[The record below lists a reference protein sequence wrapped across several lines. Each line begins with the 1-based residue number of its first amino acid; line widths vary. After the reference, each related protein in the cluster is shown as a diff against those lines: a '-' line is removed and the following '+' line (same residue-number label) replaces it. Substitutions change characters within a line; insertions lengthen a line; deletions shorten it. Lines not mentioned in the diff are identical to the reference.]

1 MWTSSIAL
9 LSSTSKCVAHYSMK
23 SSSDAGSGG
32 GGDGSPRRRHNAR
45 AATSCSPDVAEA
57 GRMHKRLQTG
67 AAVAAAGATSNAVRS
82 PRYHRPKNGNS
93 SHQRRSSSTALFVVL
108 ILMVSFVLA
117 FLALVAVRA
126 QWNSNDDHRNEDTT
140 RSGHRDATPSILGR
154 GGRTGTNAKHQMRQ
168 FHSSVKQDDTNKRKR
183 RTQIQQNHQQQQE
196 KQQQAALSKQTEDSF
211 HYPIA
216 ISIDAGSLS
225 ISSSGYEKA
234 QSVAKLQPFGSAMME
249 NDEPEHT
256 GESQTDT
263 ALDNTQAWTTG
274 KPNAHAKLSDGKID
288 VLQRRAAWED
298 ECEPLPVWQR
308 TFRPVCNVVHEID
321 LDVRDV
327 MSSASKETDTTLL
340 SAGGSWRMAWKIR
353 PKATYLDIEEAGET
367 RRAYLVEKFNSIP
380 ELLPPKEKKNCTSA
394 GTRFNIYGQ
403 SVNCT
408 NSDEEDDESD
418 GIDDAD
424 YGHSMVLK
432 MLRIDRPYNEEAFYN
447 NQVDVMA
454 MDRFTASPFVI
465 DAYGFCGMSVMTE
478 VAGGSGRDLVKRT
491 DIEPKKRLRIARN
504 LAMGLSQIH
513 GDREGRAASLVHN
526 DLNLENLVLV
536 KTSTIKF
543 NDFNIAVMNRRRKD
557 TEKSC
562 GHPVLFESPLWR
574 SPEEIRDDGG
584 YVDEKIDIY
593 SFGNILFQILT
604 KHQPWTWLELE
615 KPSIEEIAKKKM
627 RGELPR
633 IPEKYTES
641 ENMAEQ
647 ALYIATMMCY
657 AFDPAKRPSAW
668 QLANAL
674 AKAHKEFAAFKK
686 GKRKDLTFDELQ
698 KIFGLD
704 KR

>member
-1 MWTSSIAL
+1 
-9 LSSTSKCVAHYSMK
+9 MK
-23 SSSDAGSGG
+23 PSNDAGSGN
-32 GGDGSPRRRHNAR
+32 GDGSPRRRRNAR
-45 AATSCSPDVAEA
+45 GAATSCSPDAAET
-57 GRMHKRLQTG
+57 GRMQRRQPG
-67 AAVAAAGATSNAVRS
+67 AAAVARS
-82 PRYHRPKNGNS
+82 PRYSQPHRGRPKNNGS
-93 SHQRRSSSTALFVVL
+93 SSPQPKRSASTALVVVLVFVVT
-108 ILMVSFVLA
+108 FVVA
-117 FLALVAVRA
+117 FLGFVAVRA
-126 QWNSNDDHRNEDTT
+126 QWNSHSSNDNSRH
-140 RSGHRDATPSILGR
+140 HRDLVDGAATSILGR
-154 GGRTGTNAKHQMRQ
+154 GGRTGTNAKHQMHQ
-168 FHSSVKQDDTNKRKR
+168 FHSSVKRDDANKRKR
-183 RTQIQQNHQQQQE
+183 RTQIQQKQQQQQQE
-196 KQQQAALSKQTEDSF
+196 EEDGEGEENLPVQIMDSF

-216 ISIDAGSLS
+216 ISVDAGSLTV
-225 ISSSGYEKA
+225 SSEYGSEQSEAPA
-234 QSVAKLQPFGSAMME
+234 QSFGSAMME
-249 NDEPEHT
+249 NDE
-256 GESQTDT
+256 GEYDEQQQEQEMQAT
-263 ALDNTQAWTTG
+263 ATHAWATS
-274 KPNAHAKLSDGKID
+274 KADPHAKLPDGRID

-298 ECEPLPVWQR
+298 QCEPLPVWQR
-308 TFRPVCNVVHEID
+308 TFRPICNVVHEVD
-321 LDVRDV
+321 LDIRDV
-327 MSSASKETDTTLL
+327 SSSASKETDTTLL
-340 SAGGSWRMAWKIR
+340 SAGGSWRMAWKVR
-353 PKATYLDIEEAGET
+353 PKAAYLDIEEAGES

-380 ELLPPKEKKNCTSA
+380 ELLPPKEKQNCTSA

-408 NSDEEDDESD
+408 DSDKEDDESD

-465 DAYGFCGMSVMTE
+465 DAYAFCGMSVMTE

-543 NDFNIAVMNRRRKD
+543 NDFNIAVMNRRHID
-557 TEKSC
+557 TEKPC

-574 SPEEIRDDGG
+574 SPEEIRDDGA
-584 YVDEKIDIY
+584 YINEKIDIY

-698 KIFGLD
+698 KIFGLVDD
-704 KR
+704 K

>member
-1 MWTSSIAL
+1 MNSSN
-9 LSSTSKCVAHYSMK
+9 
-23 SSSDAGSGG
+23 DAGSGT

-45 AATSCSPDVAEA
+45 GATSCSPDVAES
-57 GRMHKRLQTG
+57 GRMQRRQPG
-67 AAVAAAGATSNAVRS
+67 AATAARS
-82 PRYHRPKNGNS
+82 PRYAHHRPKNNGNS
-93 SHQRRSSSTALFVVL
+93 SQQRRSSSTALLVVL
-108 ILMVSFVLA
+108 MLMVSFVMA
-117 FLALVAVRA
+117 FLGFIAVRA
-126 QWNSNDDHRNEDTT
+126 QWNSNSGNDNSRNQD
-140 RSGHRDATPSILGR
+140 RDVTPSILGR
-154 GGRTGTNAKHQMRQ
+154 GGRTGTNARHQMHQ
-168 FHSSVKQDDTNKRKR
+168 FHSSAKHEDANKRKR
-183 RTQIQQNHQQQQE
+183 RTQIQQNQQQQ
-196 KQQQAALSKQTEDSF
+196 KQKEHQQDLPTQMDSF

-216 ISIDAGSLS
+216 ISVDAGSLS
-225 ISSSGYEKA
+225 VSSGYGLE
-234 QSVAKLQPFGSAMME
+234 QSEAPVASFGSAMME
-249 NDEPEHT
+249 NNEPEHN
-256 GESQTDT
+256 GESQADT
-263 ALDNTQAWTTG
+263 GVDTTHSWTTNE
-274 KPNAHAKLSDGKID
+274 PDPHAKLSDGKID

-298 ECEPLPVWQR
+298 QCEPLPVWQR
-308 TFRPVCNVVHEID
+308 TFRPICNVVHEVD

-327 MSSASKETDTTLL
+327 SSSASKETDTKLL

-353 PKATYLDIEEAGET
+353 PKADYLDIEEAGES

-403 SVNCT
+403 TVNCT
-408 NSDEEDDESD
+408 GSDQEEESD
-418 GIDDAD
+418 GIDDTD

-465 DAYGFCGMSVMTE
+465 DAYAYCGMSVMTE

-491 DIEPKKRLRIARN
+491 DLEPKKRLRIARN

-543 NDFNIAVMNRRRKD
+543 NDFNIAVMNRQHRD
-557 TEKSC
+557 TEKPC

-574 SPEEIRDDGG
+574 SPEEIRDDGK
-584 YVDEKIDIY
+584 YVNEKIDIY

-615 KPSIEEIAKKKM
+615 KPSIEEIAEKKM

-698 KIFGLD
+698 KIFGLHVADD
-704 KR
+704 K